1 MEAGSLG
8 KVRIAHVGW
17 GLAEEQAAFLG
28 FCRENLA
35 QHRKL
40 VQDHKAGLRTSCG
53 ETAMQGNNKA
63 LRNDTLA
70 KTPNCLQMPVV

>member
-1 MEAGSLG
+1 M
-8 KVRIAHVGW
+8 GW
-17 GLAEEQAAFLG
+17 GLADEQATSLG
-28 FCRENLA
+28 FCREDLA

-40 VQDHKAGLRTSCG
+40 VQDHIAGLRTRCG

-63 LRNDTLA
+63 ARSDMLA